1 MHTQAGEEDSGLRD
15 VKTVS
20 EEETLILGERSGRKT
35 HFFFSFHHLA
45 SLSAKSNVNK
55 SKDSLNLLLR
65 FCFVWGGAK
74 LCSETEIVFASF

>member
-1 MHTQAGEEDSGLRD
+1 MRD

-65 FCFVWGGAK
+65 FCFVWGGARNYAQR
-74 LCSETEIVFASF
+74 LRLYLPVFNTSSLWDL